1 MSINERSKNQKIL
14 NLISFSGM
22 AVSIILTVY
31 FFQLGVFRDMNAL
44 QSLVGHSTLTGPI
57 LFVLI
62 QILQVIIPIIPGGI
76 SLAAGVLL
84 FGPVEGFIYNY
95 IGICIGSIIIFLLSR
110 QYGKPLV
117 LRMVSE
123 KTYDKY
129 SGWLEN
135 QSRFDKLFALAI
147 FLPIAPDDALCLM
160 AGLTNISL
168 KKYIWIILLAKP
180 ASILL
185 YSMGLVY
192 GGSFLTQLF

>member
-1 MSINERSKNQKIL
+1 MSVAKTKKIL

-168 KKYIWIILLAKP
+168 KKYIWIILLAK
-180 ASILL
+180 AWA
-185 YSMGLVY
+185 
-192 GGSFLTQLF
+192 

>member
-1 MSINERSKNQKIL
+1 MSVAKTKKIL

-117 LRMVSE
+117 L
-123 KTYDKY
+123 
-129 SGWLEN
+129 
-135 QSRFDKLFALAI
+135 
-147 FLPIAPDDALCLM
+147 
-160 AGLTNISL
+160 
-168 KKYIWIILLAKP
+168 
-180 ASILL
+180 
-185 YSMGLVY
+185 
-192 GGSFLTQLF
+192 

>member
-1 MSINERSKNQKIL
+1 MSVAKTKKIL

>member
-1 MSINERSKNQKIL
+1 MSVAKTKKIL

-62 QILQVIIPIIPGGI
+62 QILQAIIPIIPGGI

-129 SGWLEN
+129 AGWLEN

-147 FLPIAPDDALCLM
+147 FLPVAPDDALCLM

>member
-1 MSINERSKNQKIL
+1 
-14 NLISFSGM
+14 
-22 AVSIILTVY
+22 
-31 FFQLGVFRDMNAL
+31 
-44 QSLVGHSTLTGPI
+44 
-57 LFVLI
+57 
-62 QILQVIIPIIPGGI
+62 
-76 SLAAGVLL
+76 
-84 FGPVEGFIYNY
+84 
-95 IGICIGSIIIFLLSR
+95 
-110 QYGKPLV
+110 
-117 LRMVSE
+117 MVSE

>member
-1 MSINERSKNQKIL
+1 MSVAKTKKIL

-147 FLPIAPDDALCLM
+147 FLPVAPDDALCLM